1 MKFSNDTLRIAVRYW
16 LANPVKAVPIYG
28 HISSWNT
35 SEVTDMSQLF
45 KDAESFNQPIG
56 DWDVSNVNNMSEMF
70 LRAKAFNQPIG
81 NWDVGNVIVMNSM
94 FSEADVFN
102 QPINSWDVS
111 SVTNMCYMF
120 YNAYNFNQP
129 IVNWDVSEV
138 TDILYVLHG
147 ANSYN
152 KPLNKVGKGYWIKK
166 TFHGASWHK
175 EKLKTK
181 SKINFRGQLI
191 GFHKEYHENGQLK
204 LEVNFTNGI
213 QDDGEV
219 ITYHT
224 NGIKARKVMILNQKI
239 SGEFSEYHENGNIK
253 TQGYYE
259 KDLCYI
265 EKDFDENGIICD
277 FTVTK
282 FDNDSLVD
290 VLKLWHHERNLI
302 ETRYGH
308 ISNWDVSKVT
318 NMYRLFKY
326 IDDFNEDIS
335 NWDVSNV
342 KNMRSMFSGAKAF
355 NQPIGNWDVSKV
367 TNMYEMFY
375 RAKAFNQPIGNWDVS
390 NVKSMREMF
399 YTAISFNQPIGTWDV
414 SKVTNMHGMFSGAIA
429 FNQPIGNWDVG
440 NVKNMRSMFSGA
452 EAFNQPIGNWDVSNV
467 TNMKKMFWS
476 WSTPAFN
483 QPIGSWDVSNVE
495 NMFEM
500 FSGAQVFNQPLGNWN
515 ISWVTTMKCMFSR
528 AESFNQDL
536 SKWPEINSLVKFNR
550 QMFSKEFAK
559 YYDVNSLTRKVD
571 TSTFNKN
578 SKKAIPKIKKLLKTR
593 DYNYVDSA
601 LELLRSLE
609 DKSLYEYFLAGVK
622 INSDGTLVTTNI
634 FSGSRQAQP
643 YFDYAL
649 ISLINFAPK
658 NLNIHESIKR
668 KNIKALKLSAMLAV
682 NYGLPQDGYSDLPDC
697 GVFTTSKIPNLAFD
711 NLEEISIFNYQNL
724 ESLKFLLNCK
734 KLKRIELKRC
744 DNIKDADLFKKQIL
758 KNE

>member
-16 LANPVKAVPIYG
+16 LTNPVKTVPIYG
-28 HISSWNT
+28 HISSWDT
-35 SEVTDMSQLF
+35 SEVTDMSELF
-45 KDAESFNQPIG
+45 KDADSFNQPIGNWDVSNVTDMNHMFLRAKAFNRPIGNWDVSNVTNMESMFKDADSFNQPIGNWDVSNVTSMNWMFESAESFNQPIG
-56 DWDVSNVNNMSEMF
+56 NWDVSNVTDMNHMF
-70 LRAKAFNQPIG
+70 SRAIAFNQPIG
-81 NWDVGNVIVMNSM
+81 NWDV
-94 FSEADVFN
+94 SE
-102 QPINSWDVS
+102 
-111 SVTNMCYMF
+111 
-120 YNAYNFNQP
+120 
-129 IVNWDVSEV
+129 E
-138 TDILYVLHG
+138 TDILNVLYG

-166 TFHGASWHK
+166 TFYGESWQK

-265 EKDFDENGIICD
+265 EKDFDENGFICD

-282 FDNDSLVD
+282 FDNNSLVD

-318 NMYRLFKY
+318 NMSNLFSLKE
-326 IDDFNEDIS
+326 DFNEDIS
-335 NWDVSNV
+335 SWDVSNV
-342 KNMRSMFSGAKAF
+342 KTMRSMFESAEAF
-355 NQPIGNWDVSKV
+355 NQPIGTWDVSKV
-367 TNMYEMFY
+367 TNMYNMFS
-375 RAKAFNQPIGNWDVS
+375 RAKSFNQPIGNWDVS
-390 NVKSMREMF
+390 NVKSMRQMF
-399 YTAISFNQPIGTWDV
+399 DSAISFNQPIG
-414 SKVTNMHGMFSGAIA
+414 A
-429 FNQPIGNWDVG
+429 
-440 NVKNMRSMFSGA
+440 
-452 EAFNQPIGNWDVSNV
+452 WDVSNV
-467 TNMKKMFWS
+467 TNMKGMFMFWS
-476 WSTPAFN
+476 TSAFN

-500 FSGAQVFNQPLGNWN
+500 FSGAQVFNQPLGSWN
-515 ISWVTTMKCMFSR
+515 ISCVTTMKRMFSK

-593 DYNYVDSA
+593 DYTYVDSA

-668 KNIKALKLSAMLAV
+668 KNIKALKLSAMLAES
-682 NYGLPQDGYSDLPDC
+682 YGLEQGGYSDLPDC

-734 KLKRIELKRC
+734 KLKRIELTRC
-744 DNIKDADLFKKQIL
+744 DNIKDADLFEKQIL
-758 KNE
+758 KNK

>member
-1 MKFSNDTLRIAVRYW
+1 MKFSNDTLRIAVKYW
-16 LANPVKAVPIYG
+16 LTNPVKAVPIYG
-28 HISSWNT
+28 HISSWDT
-35 SEVTDMSQLF
+35 SEVTDMSELF
-45 KDAESFNQPIG
+45 KDADSFNHHIG
-56 DWDVSNVNNMSEMF
+56 YWDVSNVTDMNHMF
-70 LRAKAFNQPIG
+70 LRAKAFNRPIG
-81 NWDVGNVIVMNSM
+81 NWDVSNVTNMERM
-94 FSEADVFN
+94 FGDAVAFN
-102 QPINSWDVS
+102 QDISNWDVS
-111 SVTNMCYMF
+111 NVTDMNWMF
-120 YNAYNFNQP
+120 ESAESFNQT
-129 IVNWDVSEV
+129 IGNWDVSNVTDMNHMFSRAIAFNQSINNWDVSEE
-138 TDILYVLHG
+138 TNILNVLYG

-166 TFHGASWHK
+166 TFYGESWHK

-265 EKDFDENGIICD
+265 EKDFDENGFICD

-318 NMYRLFKY
+318 NMSNLFSRAKS
-326 IDDFNEDIS
+326 FNEDIS

-342 KNMRSMFSGAKAF
+342 KTMRSMFESAEVF

-367 TNMYEMFY
+367 TNMYNMFAS
-375 RAKAFNQPIGNWDVS
+375 AKSFNQPIGNWDVS
-390 NVKSMREMF
+390 NVKSMRQMF
-399 YTAISFNQPIGTWDV
+399 ETAISFNQPIGTWDV
-414 SKVTNMHGMFSGAIA
+414 S
-429 FNQPIGNWDVG
+429 
-440 NVKNMRSMFSGA
+440 
-452 EAFNQPIGNWDVSNV
+452 NV
-467 TNMKKMFWS
+467 TNMKGMFMS
-476 WSTPAFN
+476 WTTSAFN
-483 QPIGSWDVSNVE
+483 QPLGNWDVSNVE

-500 FSGAQVFNQPLGNWN
+500 FSGAQVFNQPLGSWN
-515 ISWVTTMKCMFSR
+515 ISCVTTMKRMFSK

-622 INSDGTLVTTNI
+622 INSDGTLVTTNV
-634 FSGSRQAQP
+634 FSGSRQSQP

-668 KNIKALKLSAMLAV
+668 KNIKALKLSAMLAES
-682 NYGLPQDGYSDLPDC
+682 YGLEQGGYSDFPDC

-724 ESLKFLLNCK
+724 ESLKFLLNSK
-734 KLKRIELKRC
+734 KLKRIELTRC
-744 DNIKDADLFKKQIL
+744 DNIKDADLFEKQIL